1 MKVGILQFFG
11 WRDRSVPLDSV
22 YQTALERFAIMD
34 RTGYDAVWLAEH
46 HFSSF
51 SVCPSVH
58 MMGTMAA
65 ARTTRLRIG
74 MAVSLA
80 PFYNPLRLAEE
91 VALLDVLSGGR
102 VNWGAG
108 RGFERG
114 EFAAFGIPGEESAP
128 RFHET
133 VDIVLKAW
141 TNQRLTYEGRFY
153 RYDGVEVL
161 PKPLQAPHPPTWMAA
176 SSTPA
181 LEWAASQGHAILMD
195 PHASRAD
202 LVRKR
207 RHYGAKLIEAGF
219 SDAGRTIPMSRLIA
233 IDETAEKARA
243 VAKRAAEWMVASYVG
258 ARHDNVRQEARSFG
272 GRDPIEFY
280 LDEVIIHGT
289 ADSVVDQIQSFAA
302 EIGMTYL
309 MAAPLSGRTF
319 RLLTDAV
326 VPRIAS

>member
-1 MKVGILQFFG
+1 
-11 WRDRSVPLDSV
+11 
-22 YQTALERFAIMD
+22 
-34 RTGYDAVWLAEH
+34 
-46 HFSSF
+46 
-51 SVCPSVH
+51 
-58 MMGTMAA
+58 
-65 ARTTRLRIG
+65 

-108 RGFERG
+108 RGFERS

-181 LEWAASQGHAILMD
+181 IEWAASKGHPILMD
-195 PHASRAD
+195 PHSSRSD
-202 LVRKR
+202 LIRKR
-207 RHYGAKLIEAGF
+207 RHYAAKLTEAGY
-219 SDAGRTIPMSRLIA
+219 SNTGRTIPMARLIA

-243 VAKRAAEWMVASYVG
+243 VAKRAAEWTVAAYVG
-258 ARHDNVRQEARSFG
+258 PKHDNVRQEVRSFG
-272 GRDPIEFY
+272 GKDPVEFY
-280 LDEVIIHGT
+280 LDDVITHGT
-289 ADSVVDQIQSFAA
+289 AESVAEQIQAFA
-302 EIGMTYL
+302 EDIGMTYL

-319 RLLTDAV
+319 RLLTDKVLPLIVA
-326 VPRIAS
+326 